1 MGKTRMTVLDVRAC
15 VAGLRNQLLGARV
28 ANIYDLDPKTYLIKT
43 AKGGEKV
50 LLLLESG
57 IRFHSTSF
65 NRDKSNTPSGFTLKL
80 RKHIRTKKVEE
91 VRQLGV
97 DRVVA
102 FTFGASDEAF
112 HLVLELFAGGNI
124 ILLDHECKIISLLR
138 THTDETSGAKTAV
151 NEIYPMNG
159 QRENRKISMEL
170 LNSVLGKSVPH
181 EKALIK
187 DILTKELDYGLAL
200 VEHAMLG
207 AGIEL
212 KKKAIDFDS
221 SPSTEE
227 MGRLL
232 RSLEEV
238 DELVSSLG
246 AEGRPVPGYIVRRD
260 GKEESPYD
268 DFAPVLLRQFQ
279 SKAVVEFESIDKAM
293 DAYFTVAEGQR
304 IEQQKAQQQKAAVSK
319 VERVRRAHEA
329 SIQALQEE
337 EARNYHKATLI
348 EANLADVDNAILV
361 VNSLLSQGTDWGAL
375 KRMVKEEAK
384 RGNPIASL
392 IHSLKLETN
401 QITLLLTFGLDYLG
415 EEEQTAPVAAVD
427 IDLGCNAYT
436 NAQAY
441 YATKKRVAQKAD
453 KTVQSGDKALRG
465 AERKAKEE
473 LKRVDTKAS
482 IQLIRKAHWFEK
494 FVWFVSSENFL
505 VVAGRD
511 AQQNELLVKRHMA
524 KGDVYLHADIHGAAT
539 HIIKNHTRDPVPPS
553 PSPRPA

>member
-1 MGKTRMTVLDVRAC
+1 MTVLDVRAC

-28 ANIYDLDPKTYLIKT
+28 ANVYDLDPKTYLIKT

-97 DRVVA
+97 DRLVA
-102 FTFGASDEAF
+102 FTFGAGDEAF

-138 THTDETSGAKTAV
+138 THTDEATGSKTAV
-151 NEIYPMNG
+151 GEIYSMSG
-159 QRENRKISMEL
+159 QRENRKITMEL
-170 LNSVLGKSVPH
+170 LSSVLCKAAPH

-200 VEHAMLG
+200 VEHAMVG
-207 AGIEL
+207 AKIDL
-212 KKKAIDFDS
+212 KRKALEFD
-221 SPSTEE
+221 PKNEEE
-227 MGRLL
+227 MSRLL
-232 RSLEEV
+232 SALEEV
-238 DELVSSLG
+238 DQLVANLG
-246 AEGRPVPGYIVRRD
+246 AEGRAVPGYIIRKD
-260 GKEESPYD
+260 NKEESPYD
-268 DFAPVLLRQFQ
+268 DFAPVLLRQFET
-279 SKAVVEFESIDKAM
+279 KAVVQFDSLDKAM
-293 DAYFTVAEGQR
+293 DAFFTVAEGQR
-304 IEQQKAQQQKAAVSK
+304 IEQQKAQQQKAAISK

-348 EANLADVDNAILV
+348 EANLGDVDNAILV
-361 VNSLLSQGTDWGAL
+361 VNSLLSQGMDWGAL
-375 KRMVKEEAK
+375 KRVVKEESRK
-384 RGNPIASL
+384 GNPIASL

-401 QITLLLTFGLDYLG
+401 QITLMLTFGLDYLG
-415 EEEQTAPVAAVD
+415 EEEQTAPVTTVD
-427 IDLGCNAYT
+427 VDLGCNAYT
-436 NAQAY
+436 NAQSY
-441 YATKKRVAQKAD
+441 YSTKKKVAQKAD
-453 KTVQSGDKALRG
+453 KTIQSGDKALKG

-482 IQLIRKAHWFEK
+482 IQVLRTARRSLRRANTRRALALI
-494 FVWFVSSENFL
+494 L
-505 VVAGRD
+505 VVSR
-511 AQQNELLVKRHMA
+511 
-524 KGDVYLHADIHGAAT
+524 
-539 HIIKNHTRDPVPPS
+539 
-553 PSPRPA
+553 